1 MNVQYYLKQLKAG
14 TTAWL
19 AQSVE
24 RTTLSTSVLKSYGRG
39 FEPRIGLTSLFWPL
53 FFVDDVTSLPTSS
66 LSLAAWPRVA
76 ALFSLQG
83 RDIAVR
89 TAMKHV

>member
-39 FEPRIGLTSLFWPL
+39 FEPRIGLAFFAESFRKFFFRRETHSPL
-53 FFVDDVTSLPTSS
+53 TFPPFLG
-66 LSLAAWPRVA
+66 RV
-76 ALFSLQG
+76 G
-83 RDIAVR
+83 D
-89 TAMKHV
+89 K